1 MKIVLLFKIQPLP
14 YFSDRR
20 TTCILQNKSMK
31 TSRLVKK
38 EKFWVDVHK
47 RILDIFHYF
56 FKIWSEGEFS
66 TTKKYTFE
74 VQI

>member
-1 MKIVLLFKIQPLP
+1 MKIVLLFKTQPLP
-14 YFSDRR
+14 YLSDRR
-20 TTCILQNKSMK
+20 KPYKLQNKSMK

-56 FKIWSEGEFS
+56 FEICSEGEWS